1 MEHNTP
7 TPEQVSVLLAP
18 ALSRLKNAIPGAN
31 YHSLTVTI
39 TTEGKVMF
47 ASGIRVGDEH
57 LASYVYEDV
66 NETIRYLT
74 SKCAGELRER
84 AAKLLVRAEALEGGA
99 L

>member
-31 YHSLTVTI
+31 HHSLTVTI
-39 TTEGKVMF
+39 NTDGKVWF
-47 ASGIRVGDEH
+47 ASGIRVGEEH
-57 LASYVYEDV
+57 LASYVFEDV
-66 NETIRYLT
+66 NEAIRYLT

-84 AAKLLVRAEALEGGA
+84 AAKLLVRADALEGGA